1 MRREKRR
8 QRILKDVME
17 TLEQRTKEEMSGL
30 KSDIMTD
37 FRVKISDQDLSTVI
51 KQWSSSLVLRDEVR
65 AANGLKT
72 GE

>member
-1 MRREKRR
+1 
-8 QRILKDVME
+8 ME